1 MRLDGPMIYKL
12 CAAPAGSDASL
23 DAHFTYVSSV
33 RLFVAS
39 TYGSSMS
46 VIQFSLELAGDVS
59 SFTPSVQ
66 AEIRSATA
74 GRAGVD
80 LSAVELT
87 ISPGS
92 VIVGVRILTPT
103 ATADSVQSTMAN
115 VTSSPSSVT
124 AMFASVTG
132 VSIAVLAVVT
142 SSTIANVAPPPPPLL
157 AGAVAVE
164 TSGSF
169 GIIIGVLVGV
179 IIALVLALV
188 VMHRRRH
195 HLNGGLHVP
204 NGHEDEKV
212 ALARK
217 AKAESAD
224 EMVAPDEMAAPEPKP
239 TTATKAPEAPKLL
252 LAFEEG
258 FELQNKPMV
267 SSILQMFSPKQEGVQ
282 HV

>member
-1 MRLDGPMIYKL
+1 VRLDGPMIYKL
-12 CAAPAGSDASL
+12 CAAPAGSNASL

-74 GRAGVD
+74 ARAGVD

-195 HLNGGLHVP
+195 LNVGLHVP

-212 ALARK
+212 ALARH
-217 AKAESAD
+217 KAESAD
-224 EMVAPDEMAAPEPKP
+224 DMVAPDEMAAPEPKP
-239 TTATKAPEAPKLL
+239 TGAPKAPEAPKLV
-252 LAFEEG
+252 LAVEEG
-258 FELQNKPMV
+258 FELQNKP
-267 SSILQMFSPKQEGVQ
+267 
-282 HV
+282 

>member
-1 MRLDGPMIYKL
+1 M
-12 CAAPAGSDASL
+12 
-23 DAHFTYVSSV
+23 
-33 RLFVAS
+33 
-39 TYGSSMS
+39 
-46 VIQFSLELAGDVS
+46 
-59 SFTPSVQ
+59 
-66 AEIRSATA
+66 RSATA
-74 GRAGVD
+74 ARAGVD

-115 VTSSPSSVT
+115 VTSSPSSVM

-142 SSTIANVAPPPPPLL
+142 SSTIANVAPPPPPLF

-195 HLNGGLHVP
+195 LNVGLHVP

-267 SSILQMFSPKQEGVQ
+267 SSMLES
-282 HV
+282 

>member
-1 MRLDGPMIYKL
+1 M
-12 CAAPAGSDASL
+12 A
-23 DAHFTYVSSV
+23 
-33 RLFVAS
+33 
-39 TYGSSMS
+39 
-46 VIQFSLELAGDVS
+46 
-59 SFTPSVQ
+59 
-66 AEIRSATA
+66 SATSN
-74 GRAGVD
+74 
-80 LSAVELT
+80 LSSA
-87 ISPGS
+87 
-92 VIVGVRILTPT
+92 
-103 ATADSVQSTMAN
+103 
-115 VTSSPSSVT
+115 T

-195 HLNGGLHVP
+195 HLNVGLHVP

-212 ALARK
+212 ALARH
-217 AKAESAD
+217 KAERAD

-258 FELQNKPMV
+258 FELQNKPLV
-267 SSILQMFSPKQEGVQ
+267 SSILNMFSPKQEGVQ